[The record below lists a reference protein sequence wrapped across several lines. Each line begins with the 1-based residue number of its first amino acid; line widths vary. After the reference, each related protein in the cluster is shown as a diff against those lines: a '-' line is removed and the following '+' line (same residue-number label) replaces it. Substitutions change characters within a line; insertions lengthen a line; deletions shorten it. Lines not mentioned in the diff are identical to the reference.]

1 MTERLT
7 PRELFHRVMTFS
19 APGTTLATLGGI
31 WQSTRDRWIAEG
43 MPAELTDIQKMWDY
57 FGLDPHLWAQPEVEL
72 LVYPRFE
79 RRVLAE
85 TEDKV
90 TYVNDM
96 GVTCTEF
103 RTDAYKSMP
112 HFEAFPIQGRRDWE
126 AFRERL
132 VWTPER
138 VGEAWE
144 KQKAGWEGRT
154 APLILALNHAA
165 SLYGTLRNL
174 CGVERLSYLFY
185 DDRPLVE
192 EMMDTM
198 LALFLPLCDALFG
211 GSATPHRREARGIG
225 EGRGT
230 SPRPT
235 AHRRDA
241 GATGRAGYVAP
252 ALQHFTPDAVCLWE
266 DMAYKTG
273 SLLSARHVRA
283 MMLPRYRVMTAKLRE
298 KGIPFIFL
306 DSDGYIDELIPIWLE
321 AGIDGLV
328 PMEANAG
335 MDVAL
340 YRERYPRLLM
350 MGGVDKRALHFGREA
365 IDHEIDKLRRTIASG
380 GLVPFFDHGLPHDA
394 SYGNFLYF
402 VERLKEVTGRGN

>member
-1 MTERLT
+1 MAERPN

-31 WQSTRDRWIAEG
+31 WPSTKDRWIAEG
-43 MPAELTDIQKMWDY
+43 MPPELADISKMWEY

-79 RRVLAE
+79 KRILAE

-90 TYVNDM
+90 TYVSDM

-103 RTDAYKSMP
+103 TTDAYKSMP
-112 HFEAFPIQGRRDWE
+112 HFEAFPIQGRADW
-126 AFRERL
+126 AGFKERL

-144 KQKAGWEGRT
+144 RQKAGWEGRT
-154 APLILALNHAA
+154 APLMVALNRAA
-165 SLYGTLRNL
+165 SLYGTLRDL
-174 CGVERLSYLFY
+174 CGMERLSYLFY
-185 DDRPLVE
+185 DDRALVE

-211 GSATPHRREARGIG
+211 DPPPGSAGFQACVSSASDLAGLEACATPF
-225 EGRGT
+225 
-230 SPRPT
+230 
-235 AHRRDA
+235 
-241 GATGRAGYVAP
+241 V
-252 ALQHFTPDAVCLWE
+252 PDAVCLWE

-273 SLLSARHVRA
+273 SLLSVRHVRE
-283 MMLPRYRVMTAKLRE
+283 MMLPRYEVMVAKLRE

-306 DSDGYIDELIPIWLE
+306 DSDGQIGELIPVWLE

-328 PMEANAG
+328 PMEANSG
-335 MDVAL
+335 MDVAAC
-340 YRERYPRLLM
+340 REQYPRLLM
-350 MGGVDKRALHFGREA
+350 MGGVDKRALHFGRAA
-365 IDHEIDKLRRTIASG
+365 IDHEIDKIRRTIASG
-380 GLVPFFDHGLPHDA
+380 GLVPFYDHGLPHDA
-394 SYGNFLYF
+394 SYENFLYF
-402 VERLKEVTGRGN
+402 VEQLKEVTGR